1 MQVIVYWRRLG
12 AADGRKKRVLVGMWI
27 LNNWASSS
35 YCLKYLKVGTSFVLL
50 FHVCTQLD
58 LED

>member
-1 MQVIVYWRRLG
+1 VYWRRLG
-12 AADGRKKRVLVGMWI
+12 AADGRKKRVPVGMWI

-35 YCLKYLKVGTSFVLL
+35 YCLKYLKVGISFVLL